1 MKLCSRVKITI
12 EDLKAMR
19 EVKINIAILN
29 GFKKT
34 CIKKMIATT
43 VKLETTDMLI
53 KIRLILVK
61 IMEIKVHL
69 RMKMGGKHYQ
79 MRL

>member
-1 MKLCSRVKITI
+1 
-12 EDLKAMR
+12 
-19 EVKINIAILN
+19 
-29 GFKKT
+29 
-34 CIKKMIATT
+34 MIAAT